1 MAADGY
7 KKYQRAFAKPPA
19 LVVEWHDHLTAAV
32 GWLCI
37 DSLRGGAAGGGT
49 RMRGG
54 KKPEQ
59 QGSRE
64 EAIFLA
70 KTMGVKFR
78 VCGPDIGGGKS
89 VIRFDPAAHAKDKSK
104 QLEIKRGV
112 LERWYAHIGPYLK
125 SCYGTGGDVNVDEV
139 SEATAIPARV
149 VGILHPQEG
158 ICRGHMTPKDGEEAA
173 AKVARLKHGCES
185 RVELADLPGPRE
197 GAWVLADVVT
207 GFGVARSIQRFY
219 AARQMKLEGQRAV
232 IEGFGAVGAFAAYYL
247 HHMGVRTVA
256 TSSKGGEGFRVAID
270 PAGLDVV
277 SLIKKRDGNALE
289 TPPKRKNASVIA
301 SAKGEEIYDVEAEI
315 YVPAGA
321 SHTINGKKIKS
332 LSESGVKVWSCGA
345 NNPFRYDTK
354 QRDLSSWVLDML
366 DLQKKADK
374 KFAILPDFVA
384 NCGMARAFAYLM
396 SAGSVAEAPSILSDA
411 GATIDQA
418 VDKVLEGH
426 SRNTGLL
433 GRGYQ
438 VYIEE

>member
-7 KKYQRAFAKPPA
+7 KKYQHAFAKPPA
-19 LVVEWHDHLTAAV
+19 LVVEWHDHLTDAV

-89 VIRFDPAAHAKDKSK
+89 VIRFDPAAHAKDRAK
-104 QLEIKRGV
+104 QADIKRGV

-125 SCYGTGGDVNVDEV
+125 TCYGTGGDVNVDEV

-149 VGILHPQEG
+149 VGITHPQEG
-158 ICRGHMTPKDGEEAA
+158 ICRGHMTPKDGEDVAT
-173 AKVARLKHGCES
+173 KVARLKAGCEA
-185 RVELADLPGPRE
+185 RVELPDLPGTRD
-197 GAWVLADVVT
+197 GAWVMADVVT
-207 GFGVARSIQRFY
+207 GFGVARAVQRFY
-219 AARQMKLEGQRAV
+219 AARGLKLEGQRAIV
-232 IEGFGAVGAFAAYYL
+232 EGFGAVGAFAAYYL

-256 TSSKGGEGFRVAID
+256 ASSKGGDAFRVAID
-270 PAGLDVV
+270 ENGLDVIDM
-277 SLIKKRDGNALE
+277 IKSREGNAIQ
-289 TPPKRKNASVIA
+289 TPPRRKNASIFA
-301 SAKGEEIYDVEAEI
+301 SNKGEEIYNVDAEI
-315 YVPAGA
+315 FIPAGA
-321 SHTINGKKIKS
+321 SHTIDAKRVKALDKC
-332 LSESGVKVWSCGA
+332 GVKVWSCGA
-345 NNPFRYDTK
+345 NNPFKYDAK
-354 QRDLSSWVLDML
+354 QRDLASWVEDML
-366 DLQKKADK
+366 DIQKKADK
-374 KFAILPDFVA
+374 KFAIIPDFVA

-396 SAGSVAEAPSILSDA
+396 SAGASTDAASTLHDA
-411 GATIDQA
+411 GATIDMA

-426 SRNTGLL
+426 KRNTGLL
-433 GRGYQ
+433 GRGYE
-438 VYIEE
+438 VFIEG